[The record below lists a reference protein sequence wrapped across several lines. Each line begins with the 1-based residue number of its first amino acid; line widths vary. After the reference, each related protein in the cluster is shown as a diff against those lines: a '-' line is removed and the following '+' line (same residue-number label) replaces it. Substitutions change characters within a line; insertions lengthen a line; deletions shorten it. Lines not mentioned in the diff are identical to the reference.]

1 MLVPDPFARPEPAE
15 FTLGEALE
23 RLSARHQAPFTAPT
37 TPEEARERER
47 EGLSGS
53 LNRVGAGVLDSI
65 NLPGNILDAVLAV
78 ELQTLGAACEWPAA
92 SDGSV
97 HVGLSHVHLRG
108 GVPTPALPS
117 IGPVSLGT
125 CVSVLIHGLPAA
137 RVGDLGT
144 ALSCGTFTPPFEIS
158 TGSSKVFIAGARAA
172 RVLDFTRHCGTVAL
186 PTKAPT
192 VATLAVELIASTAL
206 DAIGVRA
213 EELAANTSRSRS
225 EHAAEDAAAAQNSA
239 LAATLRAQSHG
250 HALAAAMHS
259 SQASA
264 STAAMF
270 ARLLV
275 GKDPGLPQCVG
286 TLTTGHADV
295 LIGGLPLPAS
305 LELIKLGI
313 TKPLAL
319 VTRNGKLLAAFKQL
333 LRGIP
338 THGRNNNALP
348 QNLCVLTGHP
358 VDVVTGSLVFT
369 TCDLDLPGAPALR
382 LERHYSSTWSER
394 DSPLGHGWSHSLDE
408 AVWKEHDQL
417 IYRAE
422 DGRELELPLPTT
434 AEPHFVPLHRLTL
447 RRLEDGQWQICD
459 HHGLTRRFAAIAGD
473 ATKARLITRQ
483 DRLGRT
489 LQLHYDDQARLT
501 AARTGD
507 GREIRLHYQSHRLAR
522 IDLPDPD
529 PGSTRFVPHV
539 RFVHDHGD
547 LREIH
552 DALGQITRYRHHH
565 HRIIEETLPGGL
577 RFHFA
582 YDGDGSQAACVRTWG
597 DGGILDHRLVFDHP
611 RRTTLVINACN
622 ETTTYRADERGLV
635 VEIVDP
641 LGAVT
646 HQHYD
651 ELLRLRQ
658 TIDPLG
664 HITRLTYDTRGNLTR
679 HEAPD
684 GAVTITTYH
693 PTLDLPQE
701 RVDPVGG
708 VTRWSY
714 DPQGRLLRHTDP
726 LGRSTV
732 HHHNLSEGTETI
744 VHPDGRS
751 EQLRRDL
758 AGRTVHLLRSDGRT
772 LTHHHDRRGQR
783 SRSTDD
789 HGRDETREYD
799 LLGRLTRHHRH
810 GELRLYTH
818 DARGRQLRASD
829 PRGELHCSYTGLGW
843 LATCGSASAPPITLE
858 RDLEGRISR
867 VAGPTGTLLRMTR
880 DPAGRVRS
888 TIDALGHER
897 RYTRDLLGRVVAIRR
912 PDGHHTRFTRDPAG
926 RIVAV
931 DHGDGITDHFVYR
944 PDGALQAATRHH
956 PGGRTTSTRRE
967 LDALGRVLREH
978 QDEHSL
984 TCEYDLRDRLIRL
997 RSSLGADLRFNHDER
1012 GLSRLALPPGD
1023 FSHAPWSLHIERDR
1037 DGHELTRR
1045 LPGELLSW
1053 WHRDAHGRPQ
1063 EHGLVAS
1070 HPPQIYRHRRYQWTD
1085 HRLEITETA
1094 RRKQSQHLPK
1104 ETATIWRYVH
1114 NAAGELATAT
1124 TPSGPT
1130 LCYHHD
1136 ALGRRIA
1143 RVRDG
1148 LCTRWLWHG
1157 DTLLHQWTHPRDVIT
1172 WACEPG
1178 TPIPLARLTATAR
1191 HAVVTDHL
1199 GSPLALLDERGQ
1211 LAWSA
1216 ELDQRGLP
1224 SPVRGDPNLCPFR
1237 HPGQLAD
1244 PDTGLAHNRLREFDP
1259 GTGRYL
1265 SPDPLGLLGG
1275 LDLHAHVEDPHL
1287 ESDVLGLAP
1296 DLPHGVHARI
1306 AAELVAD
1313 FPLHDLPPHLAELAR
1328 RSGPATDRQHGIATI
1343 YATPPRGACE

>member
-1 MLVPDPFARPEPAE
+1 MLVPDPFPRPTPAE
-15 FTLGEALE
+15 VTLGESLE
-23 RLSARHQAPFTAPT
+23 RLSLRHQAPFTAPT
-37 TPEEARERER
+37 TPEEALERER
-47 EGLSGS
+47 GGLSGS
-53 LNRVGAGVLDSI
+53 LTRVGAGVLDLV
-65 NLPGNILDAVLAV
+65 NLPGNIVDTVLAV

-137 RVGDLGT
+137 RVGDIGT
-144 ALSCGTFTPPFEIS
+144 AISCGTFTPPFEIS

-172 RVLDFTRHCGTVAL
+172 RVLDFTRHCGTIAL

-192 VATLAVELIASTAL
+192 VAALAVELVASTAL

-213 EELAANTSRSRS
+213 EELAANTSLARS
-225 EHAAEDAAAAQNSA
+225 ELAAEDAATQQDSA
-239 LAATLRAQSHG
+239 SAATLHAQARG
-250 HALAAAMHS
+250 HALAAAVHS
-259 SQASA
+259 SQA
-264 STAAMF
+264 TANTTAMF

-295 LIGGLPLPAS
+295 LVGGLPLPAS

-319 VTRNGKLLAAFKQL
+319 ATRNNKLLTAFNQL

-348 QNLCVLTGHP
+348 RDLCVLTGHP
-358 VDVVTGSLVFT
+358 VDVATGSLVFT
-369 TCDLDLPGAPALR
+369 ACDLDLPGTPGLR

-408 AVWKEHDQL
+408 AVWPEHDQL

-434 AEPHFVPLHRLTL
+434 AETLFVPLHRLTL
-447 RRLEDGQWQICD
+447 RRLDDGQWQLCD
-459 HHGLTRRFAAIAGD
+459 KHGLTRRFAPIAGD
-473 ATKARLITRQ
+473 PTRARLITRQ

-489 LQLHYDDQARLT
+489 LQLHYDAQARLT
-501 AARTGD
+501 AARTSD
-507 GREIRLHYQSHRLAR
+507 GREIRLHYQSHRLTR

-529 PGSTRFVPHV
+529 PGSTRFVPHIHYI
-539 RFVHDHGD
+539 HDHGD
-547 LREIH
+547 LLEIH
-552 DALGQITRYRHHH
+552 DALGQVTRYHHRH

-582 YDGDGSQAACVRTWG
+582 YDGEGSQATCVRTWG
-597 DGGILDHRLVFDHP
+597 DGGVLDHRLIFDRTRH
-611 RRTTLVINACN
+611 TTLVINACN

-646 HQHYD
+646 HQQYD

-664 HITRLTYDTRGNLTR
+664 HLTRLTYDTRGNLTR

-684 GAVTITTYH
+684 GTITLTTYH
-693 PTLDLPQE
+693 PTLDLPLE

-732 HHHNLSEGTETI
+732 HHYSLSEGTEAI

-758 AGRTVHLLRSDGRT
+758 AGRVVHHQRSDGSAI
-772 LTHHHDRRGQR
+772 THHFDRRGQR

-789 HGRDETREYD
+789 GGHHETRDHD
-799 LLGRLTRHHRH
+799 LLGRLTRHQQDD
-810 GELRLYTH
+810 ELRLYTH

-843 LATCGSASAPPITLE
+843 LTACGSASAPPITLE
-858 RDLEGRISR
+858 RDLEGRLTR
-867 VAGPTGTLLRMTR
+867 VAGPAGTLLRIER
-880 DPAGRVRS
+880 DAAGRVRG
-888 TIDALGHER
+888 TVDALGHER

-912 PDGHHTRFTRDPAG
+912 PDGQHTRYTRDPAG
-926 RIVAV
+926 RIVVV
-931 DHGDGITDHFVYR
+931 DHGDGTIDRFDYR

-956 PGGRTTSTRRE
+956 QDGRTTTTRRE
-967 LDALGRVLREH
+967 LDALARVLREH
-978 QDEHSL
+978 QDDHSL
-984 TCEYDLRDRLIRL
+984 ACEYDLRDRVIRL
-997 RSSLGADLRFNHDER
+997 RSSLGADLRFTHDDR
-1012 GLSRLALPPGD
+1012 GLVRIAAPPAE

-1037 DGHELTRR
+1037 DGRELARH

-1053 WHRDAHGRPQ
+1053 WHRDPRGRPL
-1063 EHGLVAS
+1063 EHVLVAS
-1070 HPPQIYRHRRYQWTD
+1070 RPPQIHRHRRYHWTD
-1085 HRLEITETA
+1085 HHLDITETA
-1094 RRKQSQHLPK
+1094 RRRQSQHLTP
-1104 ETATIWRYVH
+1104 ETASSCRYVH
-1114 NAAGELATAT
+1114 NAAGELATAI

-1130 LCYHHD
+1130 LHYHHD

-1143 RVRDG
+1143 RLRDG
-1148 LCTRWLWHG
+1148 HITRWLWHG
-1157 DTLLHQWTHPRDVIT
+1157 DTLLHQWTHPGDVIT

-1178 TPIPLARLTATAR
+1178 TPIPLARLTATTR

-1199 GSPLALLDERGQ
+1199 GSPLALLDPRGQ
-1211 LAWSA
+1211 LAWAA
-1216 ELDQRGLP
+1216 EIDTRGLP

-1244 PDTGLAHNRLREFDP
+1244 PDTGLTHNRLRDFDP

-1275 LDLHAHVEDPHL
+1275 FDLHAHVDDPHR
-1287 ESDVLGLAP
+1287 ETDILGLAP
-1296 DLPHGVHARI
+1296 DLPHGVHARV

-1328 RSGPATDRQHGIATI
+1328 RSGPATDRQYGIATI